1 MELIASIKSKLYINT
16 SMIVIVNDNDNSVVP
31 IPMQFWL
38 FTLFANCQLE

>member
-31 IPMQFWL
+31 IPMQFGL
-38 FTLFANCQLE
+38 FTYLLTAS